1 MNTQSQNRFPDCGG
15 SLLNFISDCNQVY
28 DGSLES
34 DQILNRGQLTRKRVS
49 VDTSCCRNHK
59 VVMGKYFHIL
69 DSTHN
74 KTKCQSPLHVGKNKF
89 LKIGTSTTLRE
100 MGLEK
105 SQTLLKKECRDND
118 GFTFNIAY
126 RDWICRDCDKEV
138 DRFIRE
144 TPEPTSD
151 HDEYQQDLR
160 GESEELLGGS
170 EEVAGDSEDLLAGL
184 NIDGERKDESG
195 SESSQSISGSQ
206 KKKEESKKE
215 APTMAALN
223 KFLTDSGYPALGK
236 HLESDF
242 DKVSPQYQGNFKRA
256 MADAIVAAS
265 RAMTSEPENYD
276 KVLKATLKSNRIE
289 KGKED
294 RYRKSRFIDLYPFKK

>member
-1 MNTQSQNRFPDCGG
+1 M
-15 SLLNFISDCNQVY
+15 NFISDCNQIY
-28 DGSLES
+28 DGRLES

-59 VVMGKYFHIL
+59 VVMGKYFHVL
-69 DSTHN
+69 DSSHN
-74 KTKCQSPLHVGKNKF
+74 KTKCQSPLHVGRNKF

-100 MGLEK
+100 MGFEK
-105 SQTLLKKECRDND
+105 SQNLLKKECRDND

-160 GESEELLGGS
+160 GGSEELLGES
-170 EEVAGDSEDLLAGL
+170 EELGGDSEEQMAGL
-184 NIDGERKDESG
+184 NISEARKDESE
-195 SESSQSISGSQ
+195 SESSQSVSGSQ
-206 KKKEESKKE
+206 KKEEESKKE
-215 APTMAALN
+215 APTMTALN
-223 KFLTDSGYPALGK
+223 KFLTDSGYPDLK
-236 HLESDF
+236 RHLESDF
-242 DKVSPQYQGNFKRA
+242 DGVSPRYQRHFKRA

-276 KVLKATLKSNRIE
+276 KVLQATLESNRIE

-294 RYRKSRFIDLYPFKK
+294 RYKRSRFSSF